1 MKRLFALLLA
11 LCVPLA
17 GCAKTNTA
25 PQAPDTEPPP
35 TWAYASPSKAPA
47 PDAAPEEPP
56 PEDDERETVYTVGGL
71 EIPVPG
77 AYDELMTVETDL
89 EAWSEHW
96 RPLISFAETASVEA
110 GRRVHPGE
118 DWGDG
123 ELCTLMRLD
132 RIGFEEWASGD
143 NVGARLFARDGSGAY
158 YLMARPT
165 DVRLLREGDHYDDA
179 TMAQWTAL
187 NEWANALED
196 DVIDRN
202 GLTAYDASD
211 LFGADFTYGGEHVD
225 LGCWFPGAPMDLV
238 ILSLS
243 QPVRQGEGGL
253 WCVERVR
260 FVYSEYDWTDTQ
272 LVFPAALGID
282 QTAADYYARLQAE
295 CDAGEHPEL
304 LTPRGAALDY
314 ARRDAWIFGEDV
326 SASDFEVIEP
336 VG

>member
-1 MKRLFALLLA
+1 MKRVYALLLA

-17 GCAKTNTA
+17 GCAKTNTTPEQPPA
-25 PQAPDTEPPP
+25 AEPSV
-35 TWAYASPSKAPA
+35 AGAPA
-47 PDAAPEEPP
+47 PAPAPVPAAETP
-56 PEDDERETVYTVGGL
+56 PEDGGVMVYTVDGL
-71 EIPVPG
+71 EVPVPRE
-77 AYDELMTVETDL
+77 YDELITADTDL

-96 RPLISFAETASVEA
+96 RPLISFAETASIEA
-110 GRRVHPGE
+110 GQRVHPGE

-132 RIGFEEWASGD
+132 RVGFEEWASGD
-143 NVGARLFARDGSGAY
+143 SVGAYLFARAGADAY

-165 DVRLLREGDHYDDA
+165 DVRLLREDERYDDA
-179 TMAQWTAL
+179 TMRQWTAL
-187 NEWANALED
+187 NEWTNALRD

-202 GLTAYDASD
+202 GLTAYDGSD
-211 LFGADFTYGGEHVD
+211 LFEADFTYGGEHVD
-225 LGCWFPGAPMDLV
+225 LGCHFPGEPMDLV

-260 FVYSEYDWTDTQ
+260 FVYSAYDWTDTR
-272 LVFPAALGID
+272 LVFPAVLGVE

-326 SASDFEVIEP
+326 SASDFELIES

>member
-1 MKRLFALLLA
+1 MRRLFVLLLA
-11 LCVPLA
+11 LCTLLA
-17 GCAKTNTA
+17 GCAKTNAA
-25 PQAPDTEPPP
+25 PEQPSAAAPSTPN
-35 TWAYASPSKAPA
+35 APA
-47 PDAAPEEPP
+47 PAPAPLPAAETP
-56 PEDDERETVYTVGGL
+56 PEDGGVTVDPVDGL
-71 EIPVPG
+71 EVPVPRE
-77 AYDELMTVETDL
+77 YDELITADTDL

-96 RPLISFAETASVEA
+96 RPLISFAETASIEA

-132 RIGFEEWASGD
+132 RIGFEEWVSGD
-143 NVGARLFARDGSGAY
+143 SVGASLFARDGAEFY

-165 DVRLLREGDHYDDA
+165 DVRFLREDERYDDA
-179 TMAQWTAL
+179 DMKQWAAL
-187 NEWANALED
+187 GEWANELES
-196 DVIDRN
+196 DVIARN

-225 LGCWFPGAPMDLV
+225 LGCYFPGEPMDLA

-243 QPVRQGEGGL
+243 QPARQGEGGL

-260 FVYSEYDWTDTQ
+260 FVYSEYDWTDMH
-272 LVFPAALGID
+272 LVFPAALGVD
-282 QTAADYYARLQAE
+282 QTAADYYAQLQAE
-295 CDAGEHPEL
+295 CDAGGHAEL

-314 ARRDAWIFGEDV
+314 ARRSPWIFGEDV
-326 SASDFEVIEP
+326 SASDFELIES

>member
-25 PQAPDTEPPP
+25 PRTSAAGPSAADAPVM
-35 TWAYASPSKAPA
+35 APVS
-47 PDAAPEEPP
+47 ETP
-56 PEDDERETVYTVGGL
+56 PEDGRVTVYTVDGL
-71 EIPVPG
+71 EIPVPKE
-77 AYDELMTVETDL
+77 YDALITTDTDL

-96 RPLISFAETASVEA
+96 RPLVSFAETASIEA
-110 GRRVHPGE
+110 GQRVHPGE

-132 RIGFEEWASGD
+132 RIGFEEWVSGD
-143 NVGARLFARDGSGAY
+143 SVGAHLFARDGADAY

-165 DVRLLREGDHYDDA
+165 DVRLLREDDDYDDA
-179 TMAQWTAL
+179 DMEQWTAL
-187 NEWANALED
+187 GEWADTLED
-196 DVIDRN
+196 DVIERN

-211 LFGADFTYGGEHVD
+211 LFNADFTYGGEHVD
-225 LGCWFPGAPMDLV
+225 LGCRFPGEPMDLV

-243 QPVRQGEGGL
+243 QPVKQGEGGL

-260 FVYSEYDWTDTQ
+260 FVYSEYDWTDTH

-282 QTAADYYARLQAE
+282 QTAADYFAQLQAE
-295 CDAGEHPEL
+295 CDAGEHAEL

-314 ARRDAWIFGEDV
+314 ARRAPWIFGEDV
-326 SASDFEVIEP
+326 SASDFEMIES